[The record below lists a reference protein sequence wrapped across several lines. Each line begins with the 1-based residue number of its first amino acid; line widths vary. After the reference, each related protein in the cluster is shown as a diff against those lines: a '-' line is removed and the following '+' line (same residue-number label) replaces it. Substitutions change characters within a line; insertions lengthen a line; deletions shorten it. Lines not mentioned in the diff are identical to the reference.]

1 MTASEPP
8 WEEIELSFIVNI
20 MQVAS
25 AKHKGI
31 ISPEISQGAKA
42 LCSMASYDW
51 ANGGLVDTFLTL

>member
-8 WEEIELSFIVNI
+8 SEETELSFIVNI

-31 ISPEISQGAKA
+31 ISPASFHVVA
-42 LCSMASYDW
+42 LYA
-51 ANGGLVDTFLTL
+51 